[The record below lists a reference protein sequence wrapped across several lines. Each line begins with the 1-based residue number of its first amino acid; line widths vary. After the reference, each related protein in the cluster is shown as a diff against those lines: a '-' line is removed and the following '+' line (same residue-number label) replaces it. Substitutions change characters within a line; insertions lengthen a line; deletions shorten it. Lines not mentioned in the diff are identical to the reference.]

1 MSDPTAMEA
10 DKTKEEMTMA
20 TIIKQT
26 KEEIN
31 WAEIARAREM
41 GVLDKLLAERDVIRF
56 NLRSGAEVAIMVEKV
71 EPGRVWMGF
80 VDGVA
85 ERPMYNR
92 LARPV
97 SWKESDTRK
106 WCNTDLVQDLP
117 EELVAIITPR
127 TIRQTIKGEAPEND
141 EHRSYSPR
149 KRRKHDSFHLPT
161 SKQKTPEIGRAS
173 CRERV

>member
-85 ERPMYNR
+85 ERPM
-92 LARPV
+92 
-97 SWKESDTRK
+97 
-106 WCNTDLVQDLP
+106 
-117 EELVAIITPR
+117 
-127 TIRQTIKGEAPEND
+127 
-141 EHRSYSPR
+141 
-149 KRRKHDSFHLPT
+149 
-161 SKQKTPEIGRAS
+161 
-173 CRERV
+173 